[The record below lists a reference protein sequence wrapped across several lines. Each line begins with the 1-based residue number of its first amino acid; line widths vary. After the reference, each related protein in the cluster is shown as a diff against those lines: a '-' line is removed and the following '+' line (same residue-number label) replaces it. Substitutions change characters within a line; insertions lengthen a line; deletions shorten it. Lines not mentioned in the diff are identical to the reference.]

1 MKIYFIVNPVAGSG
15 RSAERFAEIRRLLDE
30 RGVDYEALYTEK
42 AGQAPELTRRALEMG
57 AEYIAAV
64 GGDGTMQ
71 EVASVLVNSGVKL
84 AMLPFGTGNDF
95 ASSLNIPKESD
106 KLTELVLRGEA
117 KPVDGAMA
125 NGMFF
130 INVSGFGFDTQ
141 VVIYTE
147 KFKKRFTGMVA
158 YMLGILETLLHLD
171 PVRVRLTSPD
181 MDGEEEDVLF
191 VAACN
196 GDRFAGGMRLAPH
209 AKQDDGLLDVC
220 VLRRMNIFQ
229 FMLLLP
235 RFIKGKHLDSR
246 FVRYFKTPWLECE
259 AERDTILNI
268 DGELGSGTPV
278 RFKALPK
285 ALTVV
290 Y

>member
-1 MKIYFIVNPVAGSG
+1 MKIFFIVNPIAGSG
-15 RSAERFAEIRRLLDE
+15 RSAEKFNDVRRLLDE
-30 RGVDYEALYTEK
+30 KGVEYEALYTERPRH
-42 AGQAPELTRRALEMG
+42 APELTRRALDMG

-71 EVASVLVNSGVKL
+71 EVAGALLHTGVKL

-95 ASSLNIPKESD
+95 ASSLNIPKD
-106 KLTELVLRGEA
+106 PAALVELLMNGEA
-117 KPVDGAMA
+117 RDIDGAMA
-125 NGMFF
+125 NSMFF

-158 YMLGILETLLHLD
+158 YMLGVLQTLLHLD
-171 PVRVRLTSPD
+171 PVKVRLTAPD
-181 MDGEEEDVLF
+181 MDGETEEVLF

-196 GDRFAGGMRLAPH
+196 GDRFAGGMHLAPESRS
-209 AKQDDGLLDVC
+209 DDGLLDIC
-220 VLRRMNIFQ
+220 VLRKMNIFN
-229 FMLLLP
+229 FISLLP
-235 RFIKGKHLDSR
+235 RFIKGRHLDSP
-246 FVRYFKTPWLECE
+246 FVRYFRTPWLVCE

-278 RFKALPK
+278 KFVSLPGALR
-285 ALTVV
+285 VV
-290 Y
+290 C